1 MKIVMK
7 IAMKIATVKVYIF
20 HALMQRHS
28 QPFYLPI
35 ISIIFKSKE
44 NLDNNALENPSKMT
58 LLLAIQKQVGYYE
71 ASHIMNSH
79 PGAKPPT
86 GTLLLYYSIH
96 FLKSPEKK
104 WHRSA
109 KMDKNKCPKFK
120 SPREIL

>member
-1 MKIVMK
+1 MKNAMKIVMK
-7 IAMKIATVKVYIF
+7 NATVKVYIF

-44 NLDNNALENPSKMT
+44 NLDNNALENPSKMA

-79 PGAKPPT
+79 PGAKPPLGSFYYT
-86 GTLLLYYSIH
+86 TL
-96 FLKSPEKK
+96 FT
-104 WHRSA
+104 
-109 KMDKNKCPKFK
+109 F
-120 SPREIL
+120 

>member
-7 IAMKIATVKVYIF
+7 NATVKVYIF

-44 NLDNNALENPSKMT
+44 NLDNNALENPSKMA

-96 FLKSPEKK
+96 FLKSPK
-104 WHRSA
+104 
-109 KMDKNKCPKFK
+109 DKNYK
-120 SPREIL
+120 